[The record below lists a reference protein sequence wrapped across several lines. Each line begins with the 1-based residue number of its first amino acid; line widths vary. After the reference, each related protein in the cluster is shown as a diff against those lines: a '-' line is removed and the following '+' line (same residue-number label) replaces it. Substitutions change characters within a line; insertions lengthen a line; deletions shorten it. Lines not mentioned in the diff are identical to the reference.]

1 MSSLMAPL
9 YYSLLFMC
17 AKKYTGYRWGWVN
30 FAGISWLINTW
41 SYILNIV
48 WQKWENYDGVP
59 SFWWVNSQRTKSNLI
74 FLVIGQTSI
83 IESHIYIRTYTL
95 SCLFHGL
102 QNVSEKCGLHDQKK
116 KKKHLRFWW
125 RTVLFN
131 YSLFMDRTIKYIL
144 GVWYMGYN
152 CVQQTNRSLIWFHWK
167 Q

>member
-1 MSSLMAPL
+1 MLEFPDLLILDLTSL
-9 YYSLLFMC
+9 
-17 AKKYTGYRWGWVN
+17 
-30 FAGISWLINTW
+30 
-41 SYILNIV
+41 ILSTN

-116 KKKHLRFWW
+116 KKKAFEILMEDCA
-125 RTVLFN
+125 VQLFIVHGQN
-131 YSLFMDRTIKYIL
+131 NKIYF
-144 GVWYMGYN
+144 
-152 CVQQTNRSLIWFHWK
+152 RSLVYGL
-167 Q
+167 